1 MKRKSISIKS
11 LVVGSGKRWFTK
23 VAMGC
28 YNKEERANKRRIY
41 IIMFGKLNAIVIEVG
56 KLMNIRV

>member
-1 MKRKSISIKS
+1 M
-11 LVVGSGKRWFTK
+11 GSGKRWFTK

>member
-1 MKRKSISIKS
+1 
-11 LVVGSGKRWFTK
+11 VGSGKRWFTK

-28 YNKEERANKRRIY
+28 SNKEERASKRRIY